1 MTNKTP
7 SFVYSVKDAAQTINH
22 PLTNTQPK
30 MFNFLRRY
38 GILDD
43 MMPKPELIVQG
54 YFTMEF
60 RLVKNGSFM
69 KTVPLVRISQKGIT
83 FIQRLIKL
91 IYG

>member
-30 MFNFLRRY
+30 MFNFLRSY
-38 GILDD
+38 GILDG
-43 MMPKPELIVQG
+43 MMPNPILIARG
-54 YFTMEF
+54 FFTIEF
-60 RLVKNGSFM
+60 RLVKLGSSV
-69 KTVPLVRISQKGIT
+69 KTVPVVRISQKGIS
-83 FIQRLIKL
+83 FIREYIKL

>member
-1 MTNKTP
+1 MTNQSI
-7 SFVYSVKDAAQTINH
+7 SFVYLVRDAARIINH

-43 MMPKPELIVQG
+43 EMPKPELIAQG

-60 RLVKNGSFM
+60 RSVKNGSFT
-69 KTVPLVRISQKGIT
+69 KTARVVKISQKGIA